1 MMKFAR
7 NTMKYPLMRY
17 FAGVLFLLI
26 VCCFGGRRLCLCVR
40 NISQRVPCKGHL
52 SASRHV
58 TRVTSCV
65 TPGH

>member
-1 MMKFAR
+1 MKKQL
-7 NTMKYPLMRY
+7 NSY
-17 FAGVLFLLI
+17 FMCFVLI
-26 VCCFGGRRLCLCVR
+26 VCCFGGRRQSLCVR
-40 NISQRVPCKGHL
+40 NISQLVPCKGHL

>member
-1 MMKFAR
+1 MQIK
-7 NTMKYPLMRY
+7 KQLKSY
-17 FAGVLFLLI
+17 FMCFVLI
-26 VCCFGGRRLCLCVR
+26 VCCFGGRRQSLCVR
-40 NISQRVPCKGHL
+40 NISQLVPCKGHL